1 MTHTEIFMKLSS
13 LYIPA
18 LIIVATIAT
27 SCGRQPT
34 EEVAPCDLTEM
45 KDFQPAELVDNYDDR
60 GYPTIQI
67 SIKVLDD

>member
-1 MTHTEIFMKLSS
+1 MKLSS

-18 LIIVATIAT
+18 LIIVALMAT

-34 EEVAPCDLTEM
+34 EESIPCDLEEM
-45 KDFQPAELVDNYDDR
+45 KDFQPAELVDYEDR